1 MPPSQTIIP
10 EPSLPESTP
19 NDLYVETLG
28 DPDKPSLLLVHG
40 FLSSR
45 AQWRENLEGLSEFCR
60 PVVIELLGHGRS
72 PTPDDLAPYKV
83 AAYIDF
89 FERLRRRL
97 EIKQWF
103 ICGQSFGAGLTLH
116 YSAAHPEVV
125 RGQVFTNSISGLSP
139 PDSKERKAVMVERLK
154 ALEAKG
160 KQGIKELPFHILN
173 AKRFPQRTFDEMAA
187 DAELLEPKGVV
198 NAIKSTV
205 PGLSAR
211 QHFANNQTPTLMVNG
226 RWEKSFQPLR
236 DYAAIALKNLEICD
250 LEGGHSINV
259 EKAPEFNAAVKA
271 FMEEL

>member
-1 MPPSQTIIP
+1 
-10 EPSLPESTP
+10 
-19 NDLYVETLG
+19 
-28 DPDKPSLLLVHG
+28 
-40 FLSSR
+40 
-45 AQWRENLEGLSEFCR
+45 
-60 PVVIELLGHGRS
+60 
-72 PTPDDLAPYKV
+72 
-83 AAYIDF
+83 
-89 FERLRRRL
+89 
-97 EIKQWF
+97 
-103 ICGQSFGAGLTLH
+103 
-116 YSAAHPEVV
+116 V

-211 QHFANNQTPTLMVNG
+211 QHFAYNQTPTLMVNG